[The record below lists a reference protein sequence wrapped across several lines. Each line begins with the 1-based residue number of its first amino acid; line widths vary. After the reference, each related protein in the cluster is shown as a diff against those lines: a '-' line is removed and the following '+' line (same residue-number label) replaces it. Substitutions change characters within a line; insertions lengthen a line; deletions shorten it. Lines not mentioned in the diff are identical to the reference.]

1 MCVCCAAALLLMQCK
16 PPPAR
21 QYFML
26 NYTPVPMQQRIT
38 ETPYPY
44 IIRLREF
51 SIEEAYGRPQIVY
64 RQNPFELRYYNFR
77 LWAVK
82 PTRMVTDLMFK
93 HLNTANLTNSV
104 VRRFDEGRRPDF
116 ELSGMIEALEEYDSD
131 DLLFAHIAMRVNLTR
146 ISDGANVYSRHFD
159 LRKRVYRREPE
170 FVIREKSLIMEYIFN
185 QVIHDLDS
193 RLAAEL
199 NGTQAPKV
207 NTEVDPAFISDTNQT
222 E

>member
-1 MCVCCAAALLLMQCK
+1 
-16 PPPAR
+16 
-21 QYFML
+21 ML
-26 NYTPVPMQQRIT
+26 NYTPMPMQQRIM

-64 RQNPFELRYYNFR
+64 RLNPFELRYYNFR

-82 PTRMVTDLMFK
+82 PTRMVTDLFFK

-116 ELSGMIEALEEYDSD
+116 EISGTIEALEEYDSD

-146 ISDGANVYSRHFD
+146 LSDGANIYNRHFS

-170 FVIREKSLIMEYIFN
+170 FIIREKSLIMEYIFN
-185 QVIHDLDS
+185 QVISDIDS
-193 RLAAEL
+193 RLALEL
-199 NGTQAPKV
+199 RGNEQ
-207 NTEVDPAFISDTNQT
+207 
-222 E
+222 